1 MAGKAALA
9 FRRMLTGGF
18 HTAGS
23 KHTGA
28 SDPNRVL
35 GSAGQMPPALAPA
48 PLPAHHPH
56 DGLTLEGPG
65 RDLYYLALELILNGV
80 MWMRPIRMMLRPR
93 ASQAEG

>member
-28 SDPNRVL
+28 SDPNRSWAAPGKCRLPELLVL
-35 GSAGQMPPALAPA
+35 Y
-48 PLPAHHPH
+48 LP
-56 DGLTLEGPG
+56 TT
-65 RDLYYLALELILNGV
+65 
-80 MWMRPIRMMLRPR
+80 RMTV
-93 ASQAEG
+93 

>member
-35 GSAGQMPPALAPA
+35 GSAGQMPPALAPG

-56 DGLTLEGPG
+56 DGLTPEGPG
-65 RDLYYLALELILNGV
+65 RDLYYLALELILNG
-80 MWMRPIRMMLRPR
+80 
-93 ASQAEG
+93 

>member
-35 GSAGQMPPALAPA
+35 GSAGQMPPALAPG

-56 DGLTLEGPG
+56 DGLTPEGPAG
-65 RDLYYLALELILNGV
+65 TFRV
-80 MWMRPIRMMLRPR
+80 WPW
-93 ASQAEG
+93 S